1 MMRVWKLIVD
11 YGRMIKFSHT
21 IFALPFALTSFVVSG
36 REFPLTLSKFFWIVI
51 AMAGA
56 RSAAMGFNRIVD
68 ARYDAKN
75 PRTVNREIPRGV
87 ITQKQAWIFV
97 VIASTALVLA
107 SYFLNP
113 LCFILSP
120 VALFF
125 VLFYSLTKRFTATAH
140 IFLGIALGI
149 APLGAW
155 IAMSG
160 QWDWTAFMLGCAV
173 LTWVSGFDIIYAC
186 QDYEFDRSEGLFS
199 IPGKF
204 GIANALWISRF
215 LHATAI
221 FFLTYVGSHWELGW
235 IYFAG
240 VCIIAT
246 LLIYEQSLVHAHDL
260 SKVNIAF
267 MNMNGIISITYF
279 VFTVL
284 DIYL

>member
-1 MMRVWKLIVD
+1 MTRIWKLVVD
-11 YGRMIKFSHT
+11 FGRMIKFSHT
-21 IFALPFALTSFVVSG
+21 IFALPFALTSFIVSG
-36 REFPLTLSKFFWIVI
+36 REFPLTLSKLFWIIV

-75 PRTVNREIPRGV
+75 PRTISREIPRGV
-87 ITQKQAWIFV
+87 ITQSQAWIFV
-97 VIASTALVLA
+97 IIASAALVLA

-160 QWDWTAFMLGCAV
+160 QWDWTAFTLGCAV
-173 LTWVSGFDIIYAC
+173 LAWVSGFDIIYAC

-199 IPGKF
+199 IPGRF

-215 LHATAI
+215 LHVIAI
-221 FFLTYVGSHWELGW
+221 FLLIYVGFHWEMGW
-235 IYFAG
+235 IYFTG
-240 VCIIAT
+240 VIIIGA
-246 LLIYEQSLVHAHDL
+246 LLVYEQSLVQANDL

-279 VFTVL
+279 VFTAV